1 MEKQSYKLIA
11 KTQAGLEGVLTQEL
25 KALGAENVEAQR
37 RAVSFD
43 GNTQMLYQANL
54 WCRTALSILKP
65 LFEFSFQTQQEFYEI
80 MREFNWDKIFSVNKT
95 IAINALA
102 FESVFTNTH
111 FLSQRS
117 KDAIADFFTE
127 KTGKRPNVNI
137 DDPQIKINVFINKD
151 KCSVSLDSSGAP
163 LFKRGYRRKNVAAPL
178 NEVLGAG
185 LILLTGWDK
194 KKPFYD
200 PMCGS
205 GTFSIE
211 AGMMALNMAPSIFR
225 RNFSFMHWNDYEPI
239 LWDQLRQKA
248 RDSELKDTPEIIAAD
263 ISNQSMD
270 AARQNMMEA
279 GLLGRIKLEKRD
291 FFQTKPSHEN
301 GILIINPPYG
311 RRLESDDISE
321 YYQKL
326 GTTLKHN
333 FTGFEAWILSP
344 DKLLTHKIGLRHSSQ
359 QVVFNGQIECRFLGY
374 ELFKGSKKEF
384 KTEPKSDTF
393 RKHTKK
399 EGEYKKKQYR
409 SEKNDS
415 FTPRPPKKYTPRRKN
430 DK

>member
-1 MEKQSYKLIA
+1 LENQSYKLIA
-11 KTQAGLEGVLTQEL
+11 KTQAGLEPVLANEL
-25 KALGAENVEAQR
+25 QALGANNVQAQR
-37 RAVSFD
+37 RAVVFE
-43 GNTQMLYQANL
+43 GNTGMLYQANL

-65 LFEFSFQTQQEFYEI
+65 LFEFRFQTQQEFYDI
-80 MREFNWDKIFSVNKT
+80 MRAHNWDLVFAVNKT

-117 KDAIADFFTE
+117 KDAIADYFLD
-127 KTGKRPNVNI
+127 KTGKRPSVNI
-137 DDPQIKINVFINKD
+137 DDPQVKINVFINKD
-151 KCSVSLDSSGAP
+151 LCSVSLDSSGAP

-194 KKPFYD
+194 ETPFYD

-225 RNFSFMHWNDYEPI
+225 RNFSFMHWQEYEPE
-239 LWDQLRQKA
+239 LWENLRQKA
-248 RDSELKDTPEIIAAD
+248 RDQELKKTPEIYAAD

-270 AARQNMMEA
+270 ATRQNIMEA

-291 FFQTKPSHEN
+291 FFNSKPSHDS
-301 GILIINPPYG
+301 GLLIINPPYG
-311 RRLESDDISE
+311 RRLESENIDE

-326 GTTLKHN
+326 GTALKHN
-333 FTGFEAWILSP
+333 YTGFKAWILSP
-344 DKLLTHKIGLRHSSQ
+344 DKALTHKIGLRNSAHHF
-359 QVVFNGQIECRFLGY
+359 VFNGQLECRFLGY
-374 ELFKGSKKEF
+374 ELFKGSNKEY
-384 KTEPKSDTF
+384 KTDKKSDF
-393 RKHTKK
+393 PKK
-399 EGEYKKKQYR
+399 SHKNDFGSKKKSYPDKK
-409 SEKNDS
+409 SNN
-415 FTPRPPKKYTPRRKN
+415 FAPRPLKKFDSQKKN